1 MNKRYQ
7 KLLQERADLVA
18 EARSIFAAADK
29 EGRDLTEDEKTRD
42 DEINARL
49 QALAGEIEREERRRE
64 WERTV
69 EPVSDANVAAARR
82 GVESMHDRRE
92 DDPQHGFQNM
102 ADFAL
107 AVRQASRPGGHVDER
122 LLIGAAP
129 SGQMQSQGSAGEG
142 YLTPPAMREEIWE
155 LVYTEGNLIDEVDS
169 EPTNRS
175 SVTLTADESTP
186 WGSTGVQAYWR
197 SQSDQMSASK
207 TAQDGRIVKLHEL
220 YAFVLAEEELLE
232 DVPRL
237 NDRLTRKSAQAI
249 NFKINEAFFDGT
261 GAGRPLG
268 WNKSNALVT
277 VAKESGQAA
286 DTVVAANIA
295 KMYARLINPGM
306 AVWFINQDVL
316 PQLMTMTLGN
326 QPIWTPPTT
335 GFVNAPGG
343 VLLGRPV
350 RFSEQ
355 CATLGD
361 LGDVQLVNPKGYYAA
376 TRQNAPAYAE
386 SIHLFFD
393 YNIKAFRWIFRIGG
407 QPHLSAP
414 VTPNKGSSTR
424 SHFVTLAARA

>member
-1 MNKRYQ
+1 MNKRYK
-7 KLLQERADLVA
+7 KLLQERADLVQ
-18 EARSIFAAADK
+18 EARGIFALADK
-29 EGRDLTEDEKTRD
+29 EGRDLTAEEKQRD

-49 QALAGEIEREERRRE
+49 QTLAGEIEREERQRQ
-64 WERTV
+64 WEREV
-69 EPVSDANVAAARR
+69 EAVSDANMTAARN
-82 GVESMHDRRE
+82 GVESMRDRRE
-92 DDPQHGFQNM
+92 DDPNHGFRNM

-142 YLTPPAMREEIWE
+142 HLTPPAMREEIWE
-155 LVYTEGNLIDEVDS
+155 LVFADGNLVDEVDS

-197 SQSDQMSASK
+197 SQSDQMTASK

-232 DVPRL
+232 DAPRL

-249 NFKINEAFFDGT
+249 NFKINEAFHDGT
-261 GAGRPLG
+261 GAGQPLG
-268 WNKSNALVT
+268 WMESGALVT

-306 AVWFINQDVL
+306 AVWFVNQDVL

-326 QPIWTPPTT
+326 QPIWTPPAT

-361 LGDVQLVNPKGYYAA
+361 LGDVQFVNPKGYYAA

>member
-1 MNKRYQ
+1 MNKRYK
-7 KLLQERADLVA
+7 KLLQERADLVN
-18 EARSIFAAADK
+18 EAKSIFALADK
-29 EGRDLTEDEKTRD
+29 EGRDLTEAEKQRD
-42 DEINARL
+42 DAINARL
-49 QALAGEIEREERRRE
+49 QTLAGEIEREERQRQ
-64 WERTV
+64 WEREV
-69 EPVSDANVAAARR
+69 EAVDDANMTAARN
-82 GVESMHDRRE
+82 GVESMRDRRE
-92 DDPQHGFQNM
+92 DDPNHGFANM
-102 ADFAL
+102 ADYAL

-129 SGQMQSQGSAGEG
+129 SGQMQSAGSAGEG

-155 LVYTEGNLIDEVDS
+155 LVFAEGNLVDEVDS

-197 SQSDQMSASK
+197 SQSDQMTASK

-232 DVPRL
+232 DAPRL

-249 NFKINEAFFDGT
+249 NFKINEAFHDGT
-261 GAGRPLG
+261 GAGQPLG
-268 WNKSNALVT
+268 WMESGALVT

-306 AVWFINQDVL
+306 AVWFVNQDVL

-326 QPIWTPPTT
+326 QPIWTPPAT